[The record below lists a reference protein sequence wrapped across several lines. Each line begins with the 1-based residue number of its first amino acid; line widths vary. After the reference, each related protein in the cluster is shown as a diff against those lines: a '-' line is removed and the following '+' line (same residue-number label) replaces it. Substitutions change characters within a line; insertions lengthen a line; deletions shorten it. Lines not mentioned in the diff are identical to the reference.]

1 MSARVRGCFGIRA
14 VARAALDALCD
25 LFGVRVRSGKPYACG
40 AGAGAGGGGGG
51 GFVGRVVGDGE
62 GGVLWSWSWKFL
74 GGVESERGGGGQ
86 EDTRRGGETS
96 GHEQRTKCVRSEV

>member
-1 MSARVRGCFGIRA
+1 MSARVTGCFGIRA

-40 AGAGAGGGGGG
+40 AGAGGGG
-51 GFVGRVVGDGE
+51 VGDLVGDGE
-62 GGVLWSWSWKFL
+62 RGVLWSWSWKFL
-74 GGVESERGGGGQ
+74 GGVESERGGGGG